1 MKSAPIIQLSFAI
14 VSEVFG
20 TTFMKMSDGFTHPVF
35 GLATAACYV
44 ASFVLLT
51 FALKHLSLGMAY
63 GIWGGVGTLLTT
75 LVGIVV
81 WDDPFSIVVGIGMIA
96 VVAGI
101 ALLSKGTQD
110 RLARTLRGRVFMC
123 PECAAVAARRRNPDE
138 ESESTR
144 APCRFLKRRRRRNG
158 RLASCASSRRCVALR
173 YRAARSFRVQARQE
187 KARESES
194 RKLLAVSLIGPNL
207 NRFEILEIA

>member
-1 MKSAPIIQLSFAI
+1 MKSALIIQLSFAI

-81 WDDPFSIVVGIGMIA
+81 WNDPFSVIVGIGMIA

-101 ALLSKGTQD
+101 ALLSKGTQE
-110 RLARTLRGRVFMC
+110 A
-123 PECAAVAARRRNPDE
+123 EEAAAEAAE
-138 ESESTR
+138 
-144 APCRFLKRRRRRNG
+144 
-158 RLASCASSRRCVALR
+158 
-173 YRAARSFRVQARQE
+173 AAEATS
-187 KARESES
+187 
-194 RKLLAVSLIGPNL
+194 
-207 NRFEILEIA
+207 